1 MADDKALGL
10 SVLATVR
17 DWVKS
22 LVSGKQDALVSGTN
36 IKTVNSTS
44 LLGSGNVSV
53 QPTLVS
59 GTNIK
64 TINNNSLL
72 GSGNITIE
80 GGGSDEALTTQEIE
94 AAVDAAYAV
103 TDFTI
108 TVSQSSLVT
117 ANKSTAEEGDTVVV
131 TVITSAPLE
140 PGMNG
145 LGVLKTDDMSVLV
158 ASLTTEPYLTA
169 GDTYTFTMP
178 AYDVT
183 IGFY

>member
-1 MADDKALGL
+1 MADDKALGI

-36 IKTVNSTS
+36 IKT
-44 LLGSGNVSV
+44 
-53 QPTLVS
+53 
-59 GTNIK
+59 
-64 TINNNSLL
+64 INNTSLL

-80 GGGSDEALTTQEIE
+80 GGGSADEALTAQEVE

-108 TVSQSSLVT
+108 TVATSIVT
-117 ANKSTAEEGDTVVV
+117 ANKSTAEEGDIVVV
-131 TVITSAPLE
+131 TIIKSRPRGPET
-140 PGMNG
+140 NG
-145 LGVLKTDDMSVLV
+145 LGVLKTDDMSVIV

-183 IGFY
+183 IGLY